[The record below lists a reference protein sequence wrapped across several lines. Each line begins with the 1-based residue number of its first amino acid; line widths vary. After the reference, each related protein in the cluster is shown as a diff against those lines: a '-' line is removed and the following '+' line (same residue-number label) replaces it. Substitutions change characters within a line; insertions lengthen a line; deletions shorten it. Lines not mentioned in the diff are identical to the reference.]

1 MILSRRSFN
10 GHTRRAAGTER
21 EPGDTL
27 DVGRTKGETRG
38 WGGTEEEK
46 WRRSG
51 GYEEVMWRVLKFG
64 ESCLRAS
71 RSKGR
76 SVSLG
81 RTSFTPLCLK
91 GVVHPKFTLFLLN
104 TMLMEVMEE
113 ENASHESAVKFVSKQ

>member
-10 GHTRRAAGTER
+10 GHTRGAPGTER

-27 DVGRTKGETRG
+27 DVGRMEEETRG
-38 WGGTEEEK
+38 RRGTEEKK

-51 GYEEVMWRVLKFG
+51 DCEEVIWRVLKFG

-71 RSKGR
+71 RRKGR

-81 RTSFTPLCLK
+81 RQSQKDQFYS
-91 GVVHPKFTLFLLN
+91 TLP
-104 TMLMEVMEE
+104 
-113 ENASHESAVKFVSKQ
+113 